1 MIAIVAAVAAAETIR
16 RIKQQQI
23 KIALDAAKKN
33 EKKKKTEKHW
43 SNTPVSEERH
53 WDK

>member
-33 EKKKKTEKHW
+33 EKKKKRQ
-43 SNTPVSEERH
+43 PRFIYRH
-53 WDK
+53 GFQEIV

>member
-23 KIALDAAKKN
+23 KIALDAAAR
-33 EKKKKTEKHW
+33 KKKEVKKERHW
-43 SNTPVSEERH
+43 DNTPVSEERH